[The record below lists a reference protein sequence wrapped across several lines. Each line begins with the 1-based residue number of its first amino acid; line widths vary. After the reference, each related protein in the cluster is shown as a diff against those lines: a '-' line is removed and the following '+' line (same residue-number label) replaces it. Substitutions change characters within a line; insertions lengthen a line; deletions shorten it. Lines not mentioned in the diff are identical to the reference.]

1 LQTPAVHDS
10 PEQQPADD
18 EQLWPDARHV
28 EPAMHRPVVALHD
41 NPEQQPPRTP
51 VQSSPLVEQ
60 LPPPIPPAHRPPL
73 HVFPPQQSDEELH
86 DSPGNWHS

>member
-1 LQTPAVHDS
+1 VHDS

-41 NPEQQPPRTP
+41 NPEQQAPPRTP

-60 LPPPIPPAHRPPL
+60 LPPPIPPTHRPPL